1 MESPKIKIYIK
12 DYLLQFIQVPNQVQI
27 QL

>member
-1 MESPKIKIYIK
+1 MESPKIKRYIK